1 MAELT
6 DIPTLSELENRLVLV
21 PGLDAASLEAESIAV
36 LGRKSGALTAV
47 LRRIPE
53 LPPEERKSFGA
64 TVNALNMIEG
74 EIKPVV
80 NALQGDGD
88 DWLDGKQLDALNEA
102 KIVLADLPHY
112 MVKARVVRQVYGQ
125 WPPARPA

>member
-6 DIPTLSELENRLVLV
+6 DIPTLSELENRLALV

-64 TVNALNMIEG
+64 TVNALKQKFEASVAAHFPPPQTGKIAALFADRAKLEAM
-74 EIKPVV
+74 PVHEFV
-80 NALQGDGD
+80 A
-88 DWLDGKQLDALNEA
+88 
-102 KIVLADLPHY
+102 V
-112 MVKARVVRQVYGQ
+112 MVKN
-125 WPPARPA
+125 